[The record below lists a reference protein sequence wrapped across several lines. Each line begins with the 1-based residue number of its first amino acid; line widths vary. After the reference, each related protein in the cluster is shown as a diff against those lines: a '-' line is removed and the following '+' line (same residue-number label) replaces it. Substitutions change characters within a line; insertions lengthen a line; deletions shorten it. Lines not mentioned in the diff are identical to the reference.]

1 MNGAVGEQ
9 GSMLRDVETTVVEL
23 GLAGRTGYWK
33 CHTGRRLWNTR
44 HRRAFVLGGGGNKTH
59 LQLHGL
65 FMCICI

>member
-44 HRRAFVLGGGGNKTH
+44 HRRAFVLGGGGK
-59 LQLHGL
+59 
-65 FMCICI
+65 